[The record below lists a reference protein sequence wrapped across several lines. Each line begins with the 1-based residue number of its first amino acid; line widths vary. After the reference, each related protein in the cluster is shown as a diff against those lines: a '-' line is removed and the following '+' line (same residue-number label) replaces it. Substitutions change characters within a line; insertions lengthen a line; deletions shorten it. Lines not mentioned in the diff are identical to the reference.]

1 MSMARIKTDIL
12 VSSLLVVVAFIAA
25 GVSINAKNVTY
36 DGALYIDI
44 ARNLLHGITNYTYQG
59 YYMMYRPPGYV
70 YTLYLVF
77 HLTPLSPSSLLTTAK
92 LVSALFYGLTAGL
105 VYYFALAVWG
115 DRIKAVGASV
125 LYMANPLA
133 FSMATRGLVHSE
145 FTFFYTLSLYL
156 LYTGRR
162 LGDRRLIYASF
173 VVAGVSILTRYTGL
187 SILAVIFTYL
197 YLTEYWG
204 WTKKKEYGVGAILTL
219 LVLTPWLYLGRL
231 HYGGA
236 LMPFS
241 TATKYVTHAPPVSAF
256 DYISSLTSVLGIIL
270 LLTLLGIV
278 LLKQNEEGWLLIS
291 WFLIGFTGIL
301 TVTHKENRFVTFL
314 SPVMAILS
322 THALWRLG
330 EWTRA
335 LVNWKE
341 RRTLTPAVFM
351 VLLVLVLIPTV
362 HSAIAM
368 VNMWDERGSTYV
380 TAFDYARM
388 NYPASWILVSQKVYT
403 IAGLYYPHST
413 IQIIIPRQQV
423 RERVKNGRYDLIVRL
438 KSDPNVGVLESGR
451 YREVKE
457 FGHGTVQIFTRLS

>member
-1 MSMARIKTDIL
+1 MDMKKIKTDVL
-12 VSSLLVVVAFIAA
+12 VSSLLVVAAFIAA
-25 GVSINAKNVTY
+25 GVSINARSVTY

-70 YTLYLVF
+70 YTLYFVF
-77 HLTPLSPSSLLTTAK
+77 HFTSLSPSSLLTTAK

-115 DRIKAVGASV
+115 DRVKAAGASA
-125 LYMANPLA
+125 LYIANPLA

-162 LGDRRLIYASF
+162 LGDKRRIYASF

-187 SILAVIFTYL
+187 SVLAVIVTYL
-197 YLTEYWG
+197 YMTEYWG
-204 WTKKKEYGVGAILTL
+204 WVKKKEYGIGALLTL

-256 DYISSLTSVLGIIL
+256 DYISSLASVLGIIL
-270 LLTLLGIV
+270 LLTLFGMV

-291 WFLIGFTGIL
+291 WFLIGFIGIL
-301 TVTHKENRFVTFL
+301 TVTHKETRFVTFL
-314 SPVMAILS
+314 SPVMAMLS
-322 THALWRLG
+322 AHALWTLG
-330 EWTRA
+330 EWTRT

-341 RRTLTPAVFM
+341 RRDLKPAVFL
-351 VLLVLVLIPTV
+351 VLLILVLIPTV
-362 HSAIAM
+362 HSAI
-368 VNMWDERGSTYV
+368 NMRSIWDERGSAYV
-380 TAFDYARM
+380 NAFEYARM
-388 NYPASWILVSQKVYT
+388 NYPASWLLVSPKAYT

-423 RERVKNGRYDLIVRL
+423 KERVKNGRYDIIVRL

-457 FGHGTVQIFTRLS
+457 FGHGTVQIFIKRS